1 MHRSSYLRMEYLVR
15 YYERYFKKDKET
27 VKVLDIGSY
36 DVNGT
41 YKDIFCDSC
50 YHYTGMDMA
59 EGSNVDIVPADIYI
73 HGRKLRMNRLI

>member
-36 DVNGT
+36 N
-41 YKDIFCDSC
+41 
-50 YHYTGMDMA
+50 
-59 EGSNVDIVPADIYI
+59 
-73 HGRKLRMNRLI
+73 

>member
-41 YKDIFCDSC
+41 YKDIFCDFC

>member
-36 DVNGT
+36 DV
-41 YKDIFCDSC
+41 KAL
-50 YHYTGMDMA
+50 A
-59 EGSNVDIVPADIYI
+59 EASKKIKG
-73 HGRKLRMNRLI
+73 